1 MRRCGKRLLPLIITI
16 NINIMADFFKRFESI
31 TSLMTYLDTT
41 PITDTFRGCCHSE
54 YSDSKFYGY
63 ESYSEAREKMLN
75 GDKELAKKLRGTA
88 KLDINVPATGTKK
101 RMVTRV
107 VGFMP
112 HVPNFLA
119 GVPNNMVWVEEKK
132 ITEPVI
138 TIVYNIGC
146 LGSSSGDKVTMV
158 SARIMSAIMSAER
171 KGYRINL
178 YVASAQTEGSQ
189 ECGFVCKIK
198 DSGQH
203 IDTLKMAVPMISP
216 AMNRRF
222 GFRFR
227 ETMKGLKSS
236 WKYGYGSSMG
246 NYTFRA
252 FLDRQNFKY
261 DIAIAYESV
270 KNISNQEELER
281 MFIDAAKAI
290 KQKH

>member
-1 MRRCGKRLLPLIITI
+1 MK
-16 NINIMADFFKRFESI
+16 DFFKRFESV
-31 TSLMTYLDTT
+31 TALVTYLDNAQVTE
-41 PITDTFRGCCHSE
+41 TFRGHEHSKS
-54 YSDSKFYGY
+54 SDASFYGY
-63 ESYSEAREKMLN
+63 DSYEQARERILN
-75 GDKELAKKLRGTA
+75 GDSQLAKRLRGTA
-88 KLDINVPATGTKK
+88 KLDINVPSTATRKK
-101 RMVTRV
+101 MVTRV

-119 GVPNNMVWVEEKK
+119 GVPNNMVFVEEKK
-132 ITEPVI
+132 IQEPVI
-138 TIVYNIGC
+138 TIIYNIGC
-146 LGSSSGDKVTMV
+146 LGSSSCEQVTIV

-178 YVASAQTEGSQ
+178 YAASAQTQGSQ
-189 ECGFVCKIK
+189 ACGLICKIK

-227 ETMKGLKSS
+227 ETMNGLSS
-236 WKYGYGSSMG
+236 GWRCGYGSSMDS
-246 NYTFRA
+246 YEFRA

-270 KNISNQEELER
+270 KSIRNQEELER